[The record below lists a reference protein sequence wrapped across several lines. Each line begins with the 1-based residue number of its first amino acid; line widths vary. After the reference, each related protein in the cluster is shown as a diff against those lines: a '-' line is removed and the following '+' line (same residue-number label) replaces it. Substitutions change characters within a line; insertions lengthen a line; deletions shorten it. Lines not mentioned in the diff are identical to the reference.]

1 MNLDS
6 TPVQYKWTPGGG
18 GGGEKAATR
27 MMRASSWL
35 RIESLE
41 CAAAETKNT
50 MQLFF

>member
-18 GGGEKAATR
+18 EKTATR